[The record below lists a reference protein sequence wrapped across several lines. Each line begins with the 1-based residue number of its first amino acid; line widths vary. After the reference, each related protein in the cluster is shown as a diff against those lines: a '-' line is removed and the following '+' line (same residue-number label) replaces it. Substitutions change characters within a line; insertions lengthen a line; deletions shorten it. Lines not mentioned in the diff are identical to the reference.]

1 MAMRDGDGTP
11 DGDYSPRGDGDG
23 GQTLPDSVHGDG
35 DGEIFYFAGAGTV
48 KRLPSLHNK
57 TLSRWWLL

>member
-11 DGDYSPRGDGDG
+11 DGDYSPRGDG

-35 DGEIFYFAGAGTV
+35 DEEIFYFAGAGTG